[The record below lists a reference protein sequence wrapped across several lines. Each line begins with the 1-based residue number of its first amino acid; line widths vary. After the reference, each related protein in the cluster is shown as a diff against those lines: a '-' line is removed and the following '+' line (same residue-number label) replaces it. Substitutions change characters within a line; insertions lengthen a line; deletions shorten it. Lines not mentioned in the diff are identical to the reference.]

1 MSIDARLETD
11 NYAETKKWGLTAP
24 FITMQLARVAR
35 REFDGEINVVTVWV
49 LLIFGW
55 LLTTMA
61 VIAMRLSARKKA
73 QKVAQEKAEEM
84 AELAE
89 HARAANKA
97 KQHFCHICPMI
108 LGYIEIRSM
117 LHQWEI
123 LYMRKNNF
131 MNKIIKIKGSIFAG
145 IIQIFACLIVYKFN
159 IPNPNIVLFVVLSAS
174 IVQSGYLAGIISG
187 VIAVLYSAFFF
198 STDHSWI
205 FYTPINRDK
214 LCVIVLGVISN
225 IILVGNLQEA
235 NRQAEH
241 KIAKL
246 ESEKKQKKKELEQ
259 QDELHKALIAADT
272 ANRAK
277 STFLLNMSHDIRTP
291 LNGIMGLLK
300 INMAHSD
307 DEELVRENYKE
318 MEKAANH
325 LLSLINDVLQMSKLE
340 DGREELSSELVCL
353 PDVFYDMKA
362 IIDGSALDK
371 GISVDFSEDSIWV
384 HPYVITNPLYLR
396 QIFLNIYGNGIKFT
410 NFGGKIST
418 KQECIEEKDN
428 VITYRWIISDTGIG
442 MSKEFL
448 KHIFEPFAQE
458 RADARSNYHGT
469 GLGMAIVKK
478 MIDKMGGTIS
488 VISEVGKGSTF
499 VVELP
504 FEMGA
509 APEKSKKEEADKENS
524 IHGLNLMLVEDN
536 ELNAEV
542 AEILLEDEG
551 AIITMVNDGQQA
563 VELFNNNPVGTFDA
577 ILMDIMMPV
586 MDGLTATKAIRA
598 LNRPDAGII
607 PIIAMTANAFAE
619 DVQRCLDAGMNAH
632 LAKPLDI
639 EKVKKTICEHTIEIR
654 LPQSHWL

>member
-1 MSIDARLETD
+1 
-11 NYAETKKWGLTAP
+11 
-24 FITMQLARVAR
+24 
-35 REFDGEINVVTVWV
+35 
-49 LLIFGW
+49 
-55 LLTTMA
+55 
-61 VIAMRLSARKKA
+61 
-73 QKVAQEKAEEM
+73 
-84 AELAE
+84 
-89 HARAANKA
+89 
-97 KQHFCHICPMI
+97 
-108 LGYIEIRSM
+108 
-117 LHQWEI
+117 
-123 LYMRKNNF
+123 
-131 MNKIIKIKGSIFAG
+131 MNKIIKLKGSILAG

-396 QIFLNIYGNGIKFT
+396 QIFLNIYGNSIKFT
-410 NFGGKIST
+410 NFSGKIST

-428 VITYRWIISDTGIG
+428 VITYRWIISDTGI
-442 MSKEFL
+442 
-448 KHIFEPFAQE
+448 
-458 RADARSNYHGT
+458 
-469 GLGMAIVKK
+469 GMAIVKK

-639 EKVKKTICEHTIEIR
+639 EKVKKTICEHTIE
-654 LPQSHWL
+654 LYNKE